1 MSEELSHEEW
11 MKIIQSIDSK
21 TRKVHFEKFLEEKMS
36 GEKLIQ
42 LLNYDQKTKQEILQD
57 RNTFKWTCA
66 YGDKVLLKELWS
78 NKVVYDEFTAI
89 QACIMN
95 SRLDNLC
102 FLEEMGFSLYLDTHL
117 NQLLS
122 RSLQN
127 NYNMNIVLKYLKNL
141 DKISLLEITIKK
153 IKESDWSNI
162 PEIYKKESI
171 FFPFL
176 EIYKKEDLH
185 SMRSSIYQ
193 KAISFASKEIWE
205 LLYIKN
211 YQEIKNFFQKT
222 DINTISFPY
231 DYFYNPK
238 NVKDFCEV
246 LAYLIEKKLI
256 DSKKINI
263 ENIISIIRIDANLT
277 NQLIEKQNISKMKC
291 KKIITNLFIDFHR
304 WNDILYIL
312 ENKKLCEIY
321 QKMKDKDKIDIF
333 NKLYE
338 IKSYS
343 SVILEK
349 EYTNIVNFL
358 YNHFS
363 LKEHINMLYDQNLQE
378 MYHIENQKNKLEQ
391 ALILEKN
398 VTKKIKI

>member
-1 MSEELSHEEW
+1 M
-11 MKIIQSIDSK
+11 
-21 TRKVHFEKFLEEKMS
+21 V
-36 GEKLIQ
+36 
-42 LLNYDQKTKQEILQD
+42 
-57 RNTFKWTCA
+57 
-66 YGDKVLLKELWS
+66 
-78 NKVVYDEFTAI
+78 
-89 QACIMN
+89 
-95 SRLDNLC
+95 
-102 FLEEMGFSLYLDTHL
+102 
-117 NQLLS
+117 
-122 RSLQN
+122 
-127 NYNMNIVLKYLKNL
+127 
-141 DKISLLEITIKK
+141 
-153 IKESDWSNI
+153 
-162 PEIYKKESI
+162 
-171 FFPFL
+171 
-176 EIYKKEDLH
+176 
-185 SMRSSIYQ
+185 
-193 KAISFASKEIWE
+193 
-205 LLYIKN
+205 
-211 YQEIKNFFQKT
+211 
-222 DINTISFPY
+222 SFPY

-246 LAYLIEKKLI
+246 LAYLIEKKLV

-263 ENIISIIRIDANLT
+263 ENIISIIRVDANLT

>member
-1 MSEELSHEEW
+1 MSEVLSDEEW
-11 MKIIQSIDSK
+11 MNIIQSIEPK
-21 TRKVHFEKFLEEKMS
+21 TRKVHFEKYLEEKMS

-57 RNTFKWTCA
+57 QNTFKWACA
-66 YGDKVLLKELWS
+66 YGDKVLLKELWD

-89 QACIMN
+89 QACIIN

-102 FLEEMGFSLYLDTHL
+102 FLEEKGFSLYLDTHL

-127 NYNMNIVLKYLKNL
+127 NYNMKIVLKYLENL
-141 DKISLLEITIKK
+141 DKISLWEITIKK
-153 IKESDWSNI
+153 IKESDWNNI
-162 PEIYKKESI
+162 PEVYKKASI
-171 FFPFL
+171 FFNFL
-176 EIYKKEDLH
+176 ELYKKEDLP
-185 SMRSSIYQ
+185 MRSSIYQ
-193 KAISFASKEIWE
+193 KAISFASKELWE

-211 YQEIKNFFQKT
+211 HKEIKNFFQKT
-222 DINTISFPY
+222 DINMVSFPY

-246 LAYLIEKKLI
+246 LAYLIEKKLV

-263 ENIISIIRIDANLT
+263 ENIISIIRVDANLT

-291 KKIITNLFIDFHR
+291 KKIITNLFIDFHH

-312 ENKKLCEIY
+312 KNQKLCEVY
-321 QKMKDKDKIDIF
+321 QKMKAKDKVDIF

-338 IKSYS
+338 INSYS
-343 SVILEK
+343 SVVLEK
-349 EYTNIVNFL
+349 EYTKIIHFL
-358 YNHFS
+358 FNHFA
-363 LKEHINMLYDQNLQE
+363 LKEDINMLYDQNLQE
-378 MYHIENQKNKLEQ
+378 MYHIENQRDRLEQ
-391 ALILEKN
+391 ELILEN
-398 VTKKIKI
+398 NLTKKIKI